1 MPPSRNTNVG
11 AKRAREARADLGL
24 SATDPL
30 PCVLSVVEHAAQV
43 PVAIVRMRDG
53 IAGYCLRKGERA
65 ILWVN
70 GTDGAVRQRFTLAH
84 EFGHL
89 RCGHDGSLPPETFET
104 LSGKIT
110 TDAEVQANAFAAEFL
125 APAATVGEMA
135 PADPN
140 LDDVVRIAARFG
152 ISSIAA
158 LYRLNTLELAPRYEI
173 LRKEIEA
180 GHDSEVAGRLAL
192 AGPDDVIG
200 ALAARDLPRLSP
212 VLRDSA
218 LASGLDGSASVDD
231 VAGAAGCDPGA
242 LSRGMRAIAP
252 PRA

>member
-1 MPPSRNTNVG
+1 
-11 AKRAREARADLGL
+11 
-24 SATDPL
+24 
-30 PCVLSVVEHAAQV
+30 
-43 PVAIVRMRDG
+43 VAIVRMRDG
-53 IAGYCLRKGERA
+53 VAGCCRRKGERA

-104 LSGKIT
+104 LSGKTT
-110 TDAEVQANAFAAEFL
+110 TDVEIQANAFAAEFL
-125 APAATVGEMA
+125 APAATVREMA

-152 ISSIAA
+152 ISPIAA

-180 GHDSEVAGRLAL
+180 GHDGAVAERLAL
-192 AGPDDVIG
+192 TPFEDVIG
-200 ALAARDLPRLSP
+200 ELRRDQLPWLSP
-212 VLRDSA
+212 DLRDSA
-218 LASGLDGSASVDD
+218 LAAALGGRTSVRDT
-231 VAGAAGCDPGA
+231 AAAAECDPSVLADA
-242 LSRGMRAIAP
+242 LREIA
-252 PRA
+252 